1 MQGLYLLTQLYRDYH
16 RVHCSIDVSCA
27 SVQILGLAEYRF
39 CRKFGREI
47 TKSTADFC
55 GFSIFPYQLV
65 LWSSSGHNVPLY
77 SGYSVAKSDIHCR
90 IWCHLFVDTTRL
102 RCAFAQLVMVRS
114 HFQSKSDIVSIG
126 WKISDTTGSFP
137 LLSYPKQPVYAAIDL
152 KAMVSQKAYTVT
164 PKSRNNCFGRLVKLN
179 EKVI

>member
-1 MQGLYLLTQLYRDYH
+1 MQGLYLLTQLYCDYH
-16 RVHCSIDVSCA
+16 RLYYSIVSCA
-27 SVQILGLAEYRF
+27 NVHILGLAEYRF
-39 CRKFGREI
+39 CRKFGRER

-55 GFSIFPYQLV
+55 GVLIFPYQLV
-65 LWSSSGHNVPLY
+65 LWSSSGHSVSLY

-90 IWCHLFVDTTRL
+90 TWCHLFIDTIRL
-102 RCAFAQLVMVRS
+102 RCAFAQLVMARS

-137 LLSYPKQPVYAAIDL
+137 LSSYPKQPVYAAIDL
-152 KAMVSQKAYTVT
+152 KAMVSQKSYT
-164 PKSRNNCFGRLVKLN
+164 PKGRNIFFGRLVKLN